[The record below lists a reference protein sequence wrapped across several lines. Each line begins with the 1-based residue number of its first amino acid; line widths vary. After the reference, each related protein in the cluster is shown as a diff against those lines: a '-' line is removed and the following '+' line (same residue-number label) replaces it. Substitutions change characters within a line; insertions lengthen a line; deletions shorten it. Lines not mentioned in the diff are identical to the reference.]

1 MSAGSNRIA
10 DSGANLGANSG
21 ADHGQNTQGRVY
33 LGRGADLALG
43 CGQVTAVGLEERVI
57 LGRIRGAHGVRGLL
71 RVQPFTENRDTLL
84 GFDDW
89 MLGAEGEWR
98 DVKLV
103 SGHAHGSELLVKMAG
118 VGDRDEAQQLRG
130 SEIAV
135 WRSQL
140 PVLDEEEFYWSDL
153 QGLKVI
159 TRDGFELG
167 VVERVFATG
176 ANDVLVVSGERERL
190 IPFLPGDVVMQV
202 DLQAARIEV
211 DWDPEF

>member
-1 MSAGSNRIA
+1 MSASGNCEA
-10 DSGANLGANSG
+10 DSGANPRVNPVAGSG
-21 ADHGQNTQGRVY
+21 QDTPERVH
-33 LGRGADLALG
+33 LERSDDLALNCEQG
-43 CGQVTAVGLEERVI
+43 KAVGLEERVI

-71 RVQPFTENRDTLL
+71 RVQPFTENRNTLL
-84 GFDDW
+84 GFAGW
-89 MLGAEGEWR
+89 MLGAGGEWR

-103 SGHAHGSELLVKMAG
+103 SGHAHGSDLLVKVAG
-118 VGDRDEAQQLRG
+118 VEDRDEAQQMRG

-140 PVLDEEEFYWSDL
+140 PDLDEEEFYWSDL
-153 QGLKVI
+153 EGLKVV

-202 DLQAARIEV
+202 DLQAGRIEV
-211 DWDPEF
+211 DWDPDF